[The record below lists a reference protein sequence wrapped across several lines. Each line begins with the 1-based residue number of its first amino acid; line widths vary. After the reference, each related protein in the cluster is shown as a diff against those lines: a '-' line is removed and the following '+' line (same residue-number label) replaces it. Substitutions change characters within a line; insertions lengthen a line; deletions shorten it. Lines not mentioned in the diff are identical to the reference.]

1 MNKPTSS
8 FEEGQSGPPE
18 DSILAGEYVL
28 GVLDGPQRDEAGRR
42 ASADPT
48 FARLVEEWEQHFA
61 PWLEA
66 IPAQAVPEYL
76 WPRIRVRLGWAAM
89 ASTTPSPSARP
100 GLWRSAPF
108 WRGATALATAAAIGA
123 IYFGRAPTPDV
134 VPPAPPPA
142 VVQPTPAPPA
152 TTEPMARPVTVL
164 AREDGATAWIASVA
178 SDRDAVLMV
187 PVPSAPDPTGLV
199 GELWIIPSGGVPLS
213 LGFVSSEMAH
223 TIPIAPAL
231 RAAIAEGG
239 TLAVTL
245 EPRSGMPHAAPS
257 GPIVASGQ
265 IEQI

>member
-1 MNKPTSS
+1 MNTPTSS
-8 FEEGQSGPPE
+8 FEEGQSGPPD

-28 GVLDGPQRDEAGRR
+28 GVLDGVQRDEAGRR
-42 ASADPT
+42 AAADPT
-48 FARLVEEWEQHFA
+48 FARLVEGWEGHFA

-66 IPAQAVPEYL
+66 IPAQAVPQYL
-76 WPRIRVRLGWAAM
+76 WPRIRVRLGWPAM
-89 ASTTPSPSARP
+89 APPAASPSPRP

-123 IYFGRAPTPDV
+123 VYVGRAPSPDV
-134 VPPAPPPA
+134 VPPAQPPA
-142 VVQPTPAPPA
+142 VVQPAPAPP
-152 TTEPMARPVTVL
+152 TITEPAARPVTVL
-164 AREDGATAWIASVA
+164 AREDGATAWIASIA

-199 GELWIIPSGGVPLS
+199 GELWIIPAGGAPLS
-213 LGFVSSEMAH
+213 LGFVSNELAQ
-223 TIPIAPAL
+223 TIDVPPAL

-245 EPRSGMPHAAPS
+245 EPRSGIPHAAPS

-265 IEQI
+265 IQQI